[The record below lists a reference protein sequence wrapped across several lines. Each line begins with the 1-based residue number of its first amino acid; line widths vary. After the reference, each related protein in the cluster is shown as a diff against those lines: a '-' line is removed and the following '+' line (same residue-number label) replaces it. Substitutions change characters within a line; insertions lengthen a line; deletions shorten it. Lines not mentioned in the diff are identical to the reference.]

1 MKTRSKVLFNEIIQ
15 TEQDIAQLQ
24 KKQSSIQYASNESE
38 KISQK
43 KIKNMEEVCNRLEL
57 QITKEKNDVEDLEKS
72 LNELK
77 EHSFN
82 YGDRIETLEKELK
95 EFRDREIEY
104 ELMLKDLDRS
114 LDRIQ
119 KNINRSQ

>member
-1 MKTRSKVLFNEIIQ
+1 MDLADMKTRSKVLFNEIIQ

-24 KKQSSIQYASNESE
+24 KKKTSIQYAINESE
-38 KISQK
+38 KNSQK
-43 KIKNMEEVCNRLEL
+43 KIKGMEEVCNRLEF
-57 QITKEKNDVEDLEKS
+57 QITKEKNDVENLEKN

-77 EHSFN
+77 ENSFN
-82 YGDRIETLEKELK
+82 YGDRIGTLEKELK
-95 EFRDREIEY
+95 EYRDREIEY

-119 KNINRSQ
+119 I